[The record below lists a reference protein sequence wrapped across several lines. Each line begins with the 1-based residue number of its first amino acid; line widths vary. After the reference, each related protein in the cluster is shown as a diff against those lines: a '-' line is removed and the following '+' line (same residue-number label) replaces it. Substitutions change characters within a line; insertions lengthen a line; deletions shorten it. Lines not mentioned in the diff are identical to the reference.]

1 MKKNRNCGMT
11 MYPTYTQ
18 SMPMMGIQPPMV
30 TPMPMI
36 NPNNNQQSQYQTYTN
51 TYNNFQE
58 QINNIQEQLNSL
70 ENRGSKLE
78 SKNINNTTYNNKYND
93 SNYYML

>member
-1 MKKNRNCGMT
+1 MKKNRNCGMP

-18 SMPMMGIQPPMV
+18 MMPMMGIQPP
-30 TPMPMI
+30 TSPMPI
-36 NPNNNQQSQYQTYTN
+36 FNPTQTMTN
-51 TYNNFQE
+51 TYNNVEQ

-70 ENRGSKLE
+70 ENRVSKLE
-78 SKNINNTTYNNKYND
+78 SKNTTTYNNKYND